1 MFRGAIML
9 ADSYQVVDVLMLVGN
24 ILPLA
29 VYFLVLGLINSHAHP
44 CLITSRSD
52 FLALTSVML
61 PVLLWPVPEFVRA
74 GMYGPLLAGL
84 LIAAL
89 VFYYMLPA
97 RDAGFVVYNI
107 SRSRCLKLFEQAS
120 RGLGLR
126 GSWHDNVWSSED
138 ADLSVELR
146 EFSLLHNVALHID
159 VLREDARPLVHG
171 IGVQLA
177 QRLGSVSQLP
187 STMGAGLVVVG
198 VMLLI
203 FPMWMVGRHIEDIV
217 DAMTHI
223 FG

>member
-1 MFRGAIML
+1 ML
-9 ADSYQVVDVLMLVGN
+9 AESYQVVDVLMLVGN
-24 ILPLA
+24 ILPVA

-44 CLITSRSD
+44 YLISSRSD

-61 PVLLWPVPEFVRA
+61 PVLLWPVPDFVR
-74 GMYGPLLAGL
+74 GRMYGPLIAGL
-84 LIAAL
+84 LLAAV

-107 SRSRCLKLFEQAS
+107 SRSRCLKLLRQAIQS
-120 RGLGLR
+120 LGLSGR
-126 GSWHDNVWSSED
+126 WQDNVWTSED
-138 ADLSVELR
+138 AAITIEMR
-146 EFSLLHNVALHID
+146 EFSLLHNVALHVD
-159 VLREDARPLVHG
+159 VEGDDARSLVHG
-171 IGVQLA
+171 IEVQLG
-177 QRLGSVSQLP
+177 QRLQSVSQLP

-203 FPMWMVGRHIEDIV
+203 LPMWMVGRHIDDIV